1 MSARHFDPDR
11 GEMIV
16 VLLKSVKGTEA
27 SVTNSA
33 TSQHLLMSGVAC
45 GGKINKRAGCEIEFV
60 GLWLLHGKNNC
71 SEYSASRKTV
81 VQVFR
86 RLCNFKG
93 NWLYGGNNGVL
104 RSCAN

>member
-33 TSQHLLMSGVAC
+33 TSQHLLMSAVTC
-45 GGKINKRAGCEIEFV
+45 GGKINK
-60 GLWLLHGKNNC
+60 
-71 SEYSASRKTV
+71 
-81 VQVFR
+81 
-86 RLCNFKG
+86 
-93 NWLYGGNNGVL
+93 
-104 RSCAN
+104 